1 MRSSRLRL
9 LLFASAS
16 DEAVDYL
23 PIAFLPNRLKA
34 KIQLYKRYNA
44 DLSRWKALA
53 EGSPVD
59 EHVYPVR
66 LQDLP

>member
-34 KIQLYKRYNA
+34 KIQR
-44 DLSRWKALA
+44 
-53 EGSPVD
+53 GSG
-59 EHVYPVR
+59 
-66 LQDLP
+66 LPPSTRS